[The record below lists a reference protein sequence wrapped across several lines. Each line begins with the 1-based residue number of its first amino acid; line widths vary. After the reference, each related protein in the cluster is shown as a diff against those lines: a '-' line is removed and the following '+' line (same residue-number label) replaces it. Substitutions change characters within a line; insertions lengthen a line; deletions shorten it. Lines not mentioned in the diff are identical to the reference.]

1 MKKQPPPETSV
12 AFPRPPLD
20 RRTRIRVWWL
30 SFWAFWTTFGILL
43 AAPRV
48 LFYRESAG
56 PATWEEA
63 LRIALLDMYSWSLVA
78 LAALWL
84 ARRIPIG
91 REQRGRATL
100 LHVVAGIGVLL
111 ARFWGA
117 NGLAYALAWIPAL
130 PEPSVFLHI
139 LPFNLLFHFSLVG
152 VGYAIEFYRRYRDRE
167 LRASQLALETSR
179 LELAA
184 SGLETRLVEAQL
196 QALKSQIQPHFL
208 FNTLNAISTLV
219 HHDPDRA
226 DRMISCLG
234 DLLRATLAHRQHQ
247 EVTLQEELELLGPY
261 LEIEETRFGDR
272 LTIQIHSGPETLDAR
287 VPHLVLQPLIENA
300 IRHGI
305 APQRGPGW
313 ISVTTRLHGDTLLIR
328 VRDNGIG
335 LRDGVPGENGGI
347 GLTNIRGR
355 LEQLYGATAALRIE
369 PRREGGTMVE
379 LQIPH
384 RPAGVLAETVR

>member
-1 MKKQPPPETSV
+1 MADAQQTENPAV
-12 AFPRPPLD
+12 AVTADGARA
-20 RRTRIRVWWL
+20 RRRVWWM

-48 LFYRESAG
+48 LFYRDSAG

-63 LRIALLDMYSWSLVA
+63 LRIAVLDMYSWSLVA

-91 REQRGRATL
+91 RGEWARATA
-100 LHVVAGIGVLL
+100 LHSVAGIGVLL

-117 NGLAYALAWIPAL
+117 NGLAYLLGWLPSL
-130 PEPSVFLHI
+130 PEPSIVLHI

-184 SGLETRLVEAQL
+184 SALETRLMEAQL

-219 HHDPDRA
+219 HHDPVKA
-226 DRMISCLG
+226 DRMISCLA
-234 DLLRATLAHRQHQ
+234 DLLRTTLAHRQQQ
-247 EVTLQEELELLGPY
+247 EVTVQDELELLGPY
-261 LEIEETRFGDR
+261 LEIEQTRFGDR
-272 LTIQIHSGPETLDAR
+272 LTIEIQSQPDALEAR

-313 ISVTTRLHGDTLLIR
+313 VSIASIR
-328 VRDNGIG
+328 RDDVLVIQVKDNGVG
-335 LRDGVPGENGGI
+335 LADDDPLGNGGL
-347 GLTNIRGR
+347 GLANIRAR
-355 LEQLYGATAALRIE
+355 LQQLYGDRSSLRIAS
-369 PRREGGTMVE
+369 RREGGTLVE
-379 LQIPH
+379 LQIPY
-384 RPAGVLAETVR
+384 RPAQVLEGVGA